1 MSLSLTS
8 ISALFVAMLIL
19 AAVPSISVLT
29 VTAKA
34 ASASMLHGA
43 LTTAGIVLGDIVFI
57 LLALFGLV
65 LLVEVLGPAFA
76 LVKFAGGGYLIWL
89 SIMMWRAS
97 AKASTHYQVSPTSRF
112 SSFMTGLLIT
122 LGDQKAILFYLGFL
136 PVFINLSTLTLVDI
150 IIISAITIVAVGG
163 IKLVYVYVAVKAGH
177 AFGSS
182 FNRAMNAVAAVVMLL
197 AGVWVIVRA

>member
-1 MSLSLTS
+1 
-8 ISALFVAMLIL
+8 MLIL

-34 ASASMLHGA
+34 ASAGVLHGA

-65 LLVEVLGPAFA
+65 LLVEALGPAFT
-76 LVKFAGGGYLIWL
+76 LVKFAGGGYLVWL
-89 SIMMWRAS
+89 GIMMWRGNINS
-97 AKASTHYQVSPTSRF
+97 AKAATNHPAKKTSRL

-136 PVFINLSTLTLVDI
+136 PVFINLSTLTLLDI
-150 IIISAITIVAVGG
+150 IIILAITIVAVGG
-163 IKLVYVYVAVKAGH
+163 IKLAYVYIAVKAGH
-177 AFGSS
+177 VFGSS
-182 FNRAMNAVAAVVMLL
+182 FNRAMNAVAAIVMLL
-197 AGVWVIVRA
+197 AGVWVMTRA